1 MLIVTELRAIIYI
14 IYRLYKYLT
23 IIYLQPIF
31 LSAYTIFSEK
41 VVWADNFLYLCK
53 GCKYSD
59 NKMYKIYVKSIP
71 ITNIED
77 RDKEIIIK
85 GSSVTFQYG
94 SMIKRSFRIDD
105 DMMSTIFDSGDA
117 AIKVFRYI
125 KSHTNSQTNKVILK
139 ASDVIEYLNNYKIKS
154 DASTISKG
162 IKKLISIKF
171 IIKSNTL
178 EVYKNDASNVYL
190 VNPNYCIISS
200 PDTVFRRI
208 QSDER
213 AEYDSKIILN
223 LDKQRAKRKENVIKL
238 KNNRNGHKD

>member
-1 MLIVTELRAIIYI
+1 M
-14 IYRLYKYLT
+14 
-23 IIYLQPIF
+23 
-31 LSAYTIFSEK
+31 
-41 VVWADNFLYLCK
+41 WADKFLYLCK
-53 GCKYSD
+53 GCKYND
-59 NKMYKIYVKSIP
+59 NQVYKIYVKSIP

-85 GSSVTFQYG
+85 GSSVTLQYG

-105 DMMSTIFDSGDA
+105 EMLSTILDSGDA

-139 ASDVIEYLNNYKIKS
+139 ASEVIEYLKHCNIKS

-162 IKKLISIKF
+162 IKKLLSIGF

-178 EVYKNDASNVYL
+178 EIYKNDASNVYL
-190 VNPNYCIISS
+190 VNPNYCVVSN

-213 AEYDSKIILN
+213 AEQDAKIILN
-223 LDKQRAKRKENVIKL
+223 LDKQRAERESSIVKL
-238 KNNRNGHKD
+238 KNNKK

>member
-1 MLIVTELRAIIYI
+1 
-14 IYRLYKYLT
+14 
-23 IIYLQPIF
+23 
-31 LSAYTIFSEK
+31 
-41 VVWADNFLYLCK
+41 
-53 GCKYSD
+53 
-59 NKMYKIYVKSIP
+59 MYKIYVKSIP

-85 GSSVTFQYG
+85 GSSVTLQYG

-105 DMMSTIFDSGDA
+105 EMLSAILDSGDA

-139 ASDVIEYLNNYKIKS
+139 ASEVIEYLAHYNIKS
-154 DASTISKG
+154 DAPTVSKG
-162 IKKLISIKF
+162 IKKLLNIDF

-178 EVYKNDASNVYL
+178 EIYKNDASNVYL
-190 VNPNYCIISS
+190 VNPNYCVVSN

-213 AEYDSKIILN
+213 AERDAKIILD
-223 LDKQRAKRKENVIKL
+223 LDKQRAERENSIVKL
-238 KNNRNGHKD
+238 KNNKNGRKD

>member
-1 MLIVTELRAIIYI
+1 
-14 IYRLYKYLT
+14 
-23 IIYLQPIF
+23 
-31 LSAYTIFSEK
+31 
-41 VVWADNFLYLCK
+41 
-53 GCKYSD
+53 
-59 NKMYKIYVKSIP
+59 MYKIYVKSIP

-85 GSSVTFQYG
+85 GSSVTLQYG

-105 DMMSTIFDSGDA
+105 EMLSTILDSGDA

-139 ASDVIEYLNNYKIKS
+139 ASEVIEYLKHCNIKS
-154 DASTISKG
+154 DASIISKG
-162 IKKLISIKF
+162 IKKLLSIDF

-178 EVYKNDASNVYL
+178 EIYKNDASNVYL
-190 VNPNYCIISS
+190 VNPNYCVVSN

-213 AEYDSKIILN
+213 AERDAKIILN
-223 LDKQRAKRKENVIKL
+223 LDKQRAERESSIVKL
-238 KNNRNGHKD
+238 KNNKNGRKD

>member
-1 MLIVTELRAIIYI
+1 
-14 IYRLYKYLT
+14 
-23 IIYLQPIF
+23 
-31 LSAYTIFSEK
+31 
-41 VVWADNFLYLCK
+41 
-53 GCKYSD
+53 
-59 NKMYKIYVKSIP
+59 MYKIYVKSIP

-85 GSSVTFQYG
+85 GSSVTLQYG

-105 DMMSTIFDSGDA
+105 EMLSTILDSGDA

-139 ASDVIEYLNNYKIKS
+139 ASEVIEYLKHCNIKS
-154 DASTISKG
+154 DASIISKG
-162 IKKLISIKF
+162 IKKLLSIDF

-178 EVYKNDASNVYL
+178 EIYKNDASNVYL
-190 VNPNYCIISS
+190 VNPNYCVVSN

-213 AEYDSKIILN
+213 AERDTKIILN
-223 LDKQRAKRKENVIKL
+223 LDKQRAKRESSIVKL
-238 KNNRNGHKD
+238 KNNKNGRKD

>member
-1 MLIVTELRAIIYI
+1 
-14 IYRLYKYLT
+14 
-23 IIYLQPIF
+23 
-31 LSAYTIFSEK
+31 
-41 VVWADNFLYLCK
+41 
-53 GCKYSD
+53 
-59 NKMYKIYVKSIP
+59 MYKIYVKSIP

-85 GSSVTFQYG
+85 GSSVTLQYG

-105 DMMSTIFDSGDA
+105 EMLSTILDSGDA

-139 ASDVIEYLNNYKIKS
+139 ASEVIEYLKHCNIKS
-154 DASTISKG
+154 DASIISKG
-162 IKKLISIKF
+162 IKKLLSIDF

-178 EVYKNDASNVYL
+178 EIYKNDASNVYL
-190 VNPNYCIISS
+190 VNPNYCVVSN

-213 AEYDSKIILN
+213 AERDAKIILN
-223 LDKQRAKRKENVIKL
+223 LDKQRAERESSIIKL
-238 KNNRNGHKD
+238 KNNKNERKN

>member
-1 MLIVTELRAIIYI
+1 M
-14 IYRLYKYLT
+14 
-23 IIYLQPIF
+23 
-31 LSAYTIFSEK
+31 
-41 VVWADNFLYLCK
+41 WADKFLYLCK
-53 GCKYSD
+53 GCKYND
-59 NKMYKIYVKSIP
+59 NQVYKIYVKSIP

-85 GSSVTFQYG
+85 GSSVILQYG

-105 DMMSTIFDSGDA
+105 EMLSTILDSGDA

-139 ASDVIEYLNNYKIKS
+139 ASEVIEYLKHCNIKS
-154 DASTISKG
+154 DASIISKG
-162 IKKLISIKF
+162 IKKLLSIGF

-178 EVYKNDASNVYL
+178 EIYKNDASNVYL
-190 VNPNYCIISS
+190 VNPNYCVVSN

-213 AEYDSKIILN
+213 AERDAKIILN
-223 LDKQRAKRKENVIKL
+223 LDKQRAERESSIVKL
-238 KNNRNGHKD
+238 KNNKK

>member
-1 MLIVTELRAIIYI
+1 
-14 IYRLYKYLT
+14 
-23 IIYLQPIF
+23 
-31 LSAYTIFSEK
+31 
-41 VVWADNFLYLCK
+41 
-53 GCKYSD
+53 
-59 NKMYKIYVKSIP
+59 MYKIYVKSIP

-85 GSSVTFQYG
+85 GSSVTLQYG

-105 DMMSTIFDSGDA
+105 EMLSTILDSGDA

-139 ASDVIEYLNNYKIKS
+139 ASEVIEYLKHCNIKS
-154 DASTISKG
+154 DASIISKG
-162 IKKLISIKF
+162 IKKLLSIDF

-178 EVYKNDASNVYL
+178 EIYKNDASNVYL
-190 VNPNYCIISS
+190 VNPNYCVVSN

-213 AEYDSKIILN
+213 AERDTKIILN
-223 LDKQRAKRKENVIKL
+223 LDKQRAERESSIVKL
-238 KNNRNGHKD
+238 KNNKNGRKD

>member
-1 MLIVTELRAIIYI
+1 
-14 IYRLYKYLT
+14 
-23 IIYLQPIF
+23 
-31 LSAYTIFSEK
+31 
-41 VVWADNFLYLCK
+41 
-53 GCKYSD
+53 
-59 NKMYKIYVKSIP
+59 MYKIYVKSIP

-85 GSSVTFQYG
+85 GSSVILQYG

-105 DMMSTIFDSGDA
+105 EMLSTILDSGDA

-139 ASDVIEYLNNYKIKS
+139 ASEVIEYLKHYNIKS
-154 DASTISKG
+154 DASIISKG
-162 IKKLISIKF
+162 IKKLLSIDF

-178 EVYKNDASNVYL
+178 EIYKNDASNVYF
-190 VNPNYCIISS
+190 VNPNYCVVSN

-213 AEYDSKIILN
+213 AERDAKIILN
-223 LDKQRAKRKENVIKL
+223 LDKQKAERESNIIKL
-238 KNNRNGHKD
+238 KNNKNECKD

>member
-1 MLIVTELRAIIYI
+1 M
-14 IYRLYKYLT
+14 
-23 IIYLQPIF
+23 
-31 LSAYTIFSEK
+31 
-41 VVWADNFLYLCK
+41 WADKFLYLCK
-53 GCKYSD
+53 GCKYND
-59 NKMYKIYVKSIP
+59 NQVYKIYVKSIP

-85 GSSVTFQYG
+85 GSSVTLQYG

-105 DMMSTIFDSGDA
+105 EMLSTILDSGDA

-139 ASDVIEYLNNYKIKS
+139 ASEVIEYLKHCNIKS
-154 DASTISKG
+154 DASAISKG
-162 IKKLISIKF
+162 IKKLLSIGF

-178 EVYKNDASNVYL
+178 EIYKNDASNVYL
-190 VNPNYCIISS
+190 VNPNYCVVSN

-213 AEYDSKIILN
+213 AEQDAKIILN
-223 LDKQRAKRKENVIKL
+223 LDKQRAERESSIVKL
-238 KNNRNGHKD
+238 KNNKK

>member
-1 MLIVTELRAIIYI
+1 M
-14 IYRLYKYLT
+14 
-23 IIYLQPIF
+23 
-31 LSAYTIFSEK
+31 
-41 VVWADNFLYLCK
+41 WADKFLYLCK
-53 GCKYSD
+53 GCKYND
-59 NKMYKIYVKSIP
+59 NEMYKIYVKSIP

-85 GSSVTFQYG
+85 GSSVTLQYG

-105 DMMSTIFDSGDA
+105 EMLSTILDSGDA

-139 ASDVIEYLNNYKIKS
+139 ASEVIEYLKHCNIKS
-154 DASTISKG
+154 DASIISKG
-162 IKKLISIKF
+162 IKKLLSIGF

-178 EVYKNDASNVYL
+178 EIYKNDASNVYL
-190 VNPNYCIISS
+190 VNPNYCVVSN

-213 AEYDSKIILN
+213 AERDAKIILN
-223 LDKQRAKRKENVIKL
+223 LDKQRAERESSIVKL
-238 KNNRNGHKD
+238 KNNKK

>member
-1 MLIVTELRAIIYI
+1 MWT
-14 IYRLYKYLT
+14 
-23 IIYLQPIF
+23 
-31 LSAYTIFSEK
+31 
-41 VVWADNFLYLCK
+41 DNFLYLCK
-53 GCKYSD
+53 GYKYSD
-59 NKMYKIYVKSIP
+59 NEMYKIYVKSIP

-85 GSSVTFQYG
+85 GSSVTLQYG

-105 DMMSTIFDSGDA
+105 EMLSAILDSGDA

-139 ASDVIEYLNNYKIKS
+139 ASEVIEYLAHYNIKS
-154 DASTISKG
+154 DAPTVSKG
-162 IKKLISIKF
+162 IKKLLNIDF

-178 EVYKNDASNVYL
+178 EIYKNDASNVYL
-190 VNPNYCIISS
+190 VNPNYCIVSN

-213 AEYDSKIILN
+213 AERDAKIILD
-223 LDKQRAKRKENVIKL
+223 LDKQRAERENSIVKL
-238 KNNRNGHKD
+238 KNNKNGRKD

>member
-1 MLIVTELRAIIYI
+1 
-14 IYRLYKYLT
+14 
-23 IIYLQPIF
+23 
-31 LSAYTIFSEK
+31 
-41 VVWADNFLYLCK
+41 
-53 GCKYSD
+53 
-59 NKMYKIYVKSIP
+59 MYKIYVKSIP

-85 GSSVTFQYG
+85 GSSVTLQYG

-105 DMMSTIFDSGDA
+105 EMLSTILDSGDA

-139 ASDVIEYLNNYKIKS
+139 ASEVIEYLKHCNIKS
-154 DASTISKG
+154 DASIISKG
-162 IKKLISIKF
+162 IKKLLSIDF

-178 EVYKNDASNVYL
+178 EIYKNDASNVYL
-190 VNPNYCIISS
+190 VNPNYCVVSN

-213 AEYDSKIILN
+213 AERDAKIILN
-223 LDKQRAKRKENVIKL
+223 LDKQRAERESSIIKL
-238 KNNRNGHKD
+238 KNNKNGSKNQETSRRGSYSLLC